1 MHPTAKLC
9 LRLALSCAPLLALG
23 SCSIER
29 FAIGKLGDALAHSGS
44 TFASDDDPELVR
56 QAVPFSLKLIE
67 SLLAEEP
74 EHAGLLLAATRGFT
88 QYAYAFVQQDAEH
101 AEPVDLAA
109 SESLRLRAQKLYLRA
124 RGYGLRG
131 LEIAHPGFEA
141 RLRADPVAAAR
152 ELERGDLERAYWLAA
167 AWGGALTQAKDSP
180 ALLADQ
186 PIVEALFDR
195 ALALDE
201 SFDQGSLHTVL
212 IAYEGS
218 RPGAHR
224 GWEERARVHF
234 ARAVELSRGRRAGP
248 YVALAESVCVQEQKR
263 AEFEELLGKALA
275 IDTDASPDTRL
286 ENLVLQARAR
296 WLLARTSELFL
307 E

>member
-1 MHPTAKLC
+1 MRPPVPLVA
-9 LRLALSCAPLLALG
+9 RLALLFVLG
-23 SCSIER
+23 GCSVER
-29 FAIGKLGDALAHSGS
+29 YAIGKLGDALSKSGS

-56 QAVPFSLKLIE
+56 AAVPFSLKLIE
-67 SLLAEEP
+67 SLLSEEP

-88 QYAYAFVQQDAEH
+88 QYAYAFVQQDAER

-109 SESLRLRAQKLYLRA
+109 SEALRLRAQKLYLRA
-124 RGYGLRG
+124 RNYGLRG
-131 LEIAHPGFEA
+131 LELAHPGLGA
-141 RLRADPVAAAR
+141 RLHADPLAATR
-152 ELERGDLERAYWLAA
+152 ELTRADLERVYWLAA
-167 AWGGALTQAKDSP
+167 AWGGALTQGKDSP

-201 SFDQGSLHTVL
+201 GFDQGSLHTVL
-212 IAYEGS
+212 ISYEGS

-248 YVALAESVCVQEQKR
+248 FVALAESVCVQEQKR

-275 IDTDASPDTRL
+275 IDADASPQTRL

-296 WLLARTSELFL
+296 WLLARASELFL